1 MTKEFLQETNWEAEY
16 LESNRSKLN
25 KRQVELLDGDE
36 IKSHEGITFGQMYAD
51 YKKQKGLD

>member
-25 KRQVELLDGDE
+25 KRQVEILDGDE
-36 IKSHEGITFGQMYAD
+36 IKSHEGITFGPVSYTHLTLPTKA
-51 YKKQKGLD
+51 